1 MECIEE
7 QKFWRRQISEVL
19 QQIRL
24 QSNAIET
31 KQESQI
37 QKEIMLNLGEK
48 IIKKSLLSNRI
59 FCHIEAGSKNDIPKA
74 S

>member
-48 IIKKSLLSNRI
+48 IIKKSLLTEY
-59 FCHIEAGSKNDIPKA
+59 FAT
-74 S
+74 